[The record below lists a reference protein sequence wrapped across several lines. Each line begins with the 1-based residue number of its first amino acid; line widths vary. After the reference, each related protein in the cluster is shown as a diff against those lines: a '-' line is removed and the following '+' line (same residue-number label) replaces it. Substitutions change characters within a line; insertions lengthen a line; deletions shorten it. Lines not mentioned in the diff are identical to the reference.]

1 MILRPKLLQL
11 FCHCPKHQ
19 TQVGPRNAFAQLV
32 LSLPSYQTGQSD
44 TCRESTTF
52 QSFMIELTWHHCF
65 LSDTVWATETYRKN
79 TVPPGGSLSME
90 MISFSLSFSP
100 HINNIFCH
108 PLSCVCLLCDPL
120 TVASLCFST
129 LCLGDA
135 SPCFCACVCLCV
147 RCVFVCVYPLQP
159 HRSLYTILA
168 LLLCQLCAFEQMC
181 VYSNECVY
189 VYNTVH
195 PCVCAVCSFAYHIS
209 MCVHVYCEYVSV
221 SISFLP
227 RPSFSLSIHCVQCC
241 VQWP

>member
-135 SPCFCACVCLCV
+135 SPCFCACVCVFVFDVCLCV
-147 RCVFVCVYPLQP
+147 YIPSNPIGACIQFWPCCCASFVPLSRCVFIPMNVCTCIILYILVCV
-159 HRSLYTILA
+159 LY
-168 LLLCQLCAFEQMC
+168 
-181 VYSNECVY
+181 
-189 VYNTVH
+189 VH
-195 PCVCAVCSFAYHIS
+195 LHTT
-209 MCVHVYCEYVSV
+209 
-221 SISFLP
+221 
-227 RPSFSLSIHCVQCC
+227 
-241 VQWP
+241 